1 MAYHLPE
8 RKTQKDGTVLVLA
21 LANGGVWEP
30 EPTPALQE
38 VGWLGSLPALVAGH
52 SHI

>member
-38 VGWLGSLPALVAGH
+38 VCWLGSLPALVAGH